1 MIIQRVPQR
10 EISRLIFRLLRDF
23 SSAAAGKPI
32 RCAAVLV
39 FQSAGEFVR
48 WNPHWHGL
56 FLEGGFDRQGRF
68 VHLPAMDLARMS
80 SCFRQRVI
88 AFFLC
93 RKLLNERLAKS
104 MIQWTHS
111 GFSVDATVRIPAGS
125 STTRQGLSRYSVR
138 PPLSLQKLLVDEGR
152 DAVVYRAPYS
162 DYFRTDSKIFAPTAF
177 LAEVLQHLPDSRN
190 RLIRCYGLYSPRAR
204 GTWWRIP
211 SLLRLAPEGW
221 QRDHAPRPAA
231 HSGQQHDEGCVSA
244 QQSRGAW
251 ARLIKKLYEV
261 DPLTCPRC
269 AQPMRVLAV
278 ITDPPQVLK
287 VLRHLIKIAKP
298 PPGLDPASLN

>member
-1 MIIQRVPQR
+1 
-10 EISRLIFRLLRDF
+10 
-23 SSAAAGKPI
+23 
-32 RCAAVLV
+32 
-39 FQSAGEFVR
+39 
-48 WNPHWHGL
+48 
-56 FLEGGFDRQGRF
+56 
-68 VHLPAMDLARMS
+68 MDLARMS

-125 STTRQGLSRYSVR
+125 SATRQALSQYIVR

-177 LAEVLQHLPDSRN
+177 LAEFLQHLPDSRN

-204 GTWWRIP
+204 GTPCPAGALARREGGRAYP
-211 SLLRLAPEGW
+211 TSFALPLRVGNATMRRCLPRTSASSTTTAACRHSSLVA
-221 QRDHAPRPAA
+221 
-231 HSGQQHDEGCVSA
+231 
-244 QQSRGAW
+244 
-251 ARLIKKLYEV
+251 
-261 DPLTCPRC
+261 
-269 AQPMRVLAV
+269 
-278 ITDPPQVLK
+278 
-287 VLRHLIKIAKP
+287 
-298 PPGLDPASLN
+298 PGLG